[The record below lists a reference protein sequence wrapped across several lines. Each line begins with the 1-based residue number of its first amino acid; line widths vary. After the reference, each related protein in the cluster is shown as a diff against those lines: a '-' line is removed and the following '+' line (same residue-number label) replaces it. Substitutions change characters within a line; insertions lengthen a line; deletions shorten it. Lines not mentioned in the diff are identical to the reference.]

1 MSLKV
6 LTKIEIHADRSEE
19 TSTRLSIFSLRSSG
33 RISLSP
39 NFIVN
44 LSDNT
49 GVKGIDSYPL
59 KVFSPPTPPP
69 LLLSPLLLHTI
80 ESEMAEGK
88 RRPVLNGGRK
98 LPMLF
103 PSNPFLISAFG
114 PSGRERAR
122 RPKVGE
128 DLETGTLRCDAGNE
142 WHSQKPATNTDK
154 VPQLVVFIQTC
165 FSHFLQE
172 ALPLPPAQKSLIR
185 LDLH

>member
-49 GVKGIDSYPL
+49 GVKG
-59 KVFSPPTPPP
+59 KETPTPKKSVLTTPP
-69 LLLSPLLLHTI
+69 RLLSPLLLHTI

-88 RRPVLNGGRK
+88 RRPVLNGGRVLK
-98 LPMLF
+98 
-103 PSNPFLISAFG
+103 A
-114 PSGRERAR
+114 
-122 RPKVGE
+122 
-128 DLETGTLRCDAGNE
+128 AGNY
-142 WHSQKPATNTDK
+142 PC
-154 VPQLVVFIQTC
+154 C
-165 FSHFLQE
+165 FPVITF
-172 ALPLPPAQKSLIR
+172 
-185 LDLH
+185 